1 MPPNQ
6 CLKSYDPFQCTE
18 SSPCQVTPE
27 GSLCFHG
34 RLFFPQPLRVIGCI
48 RTDST
53 LLLQI
58 LVDIVHHHVNL
69 RAGILTLRHLRHA
82 FTVVG
87 TNKHWLRNHRRA
99 LRKCRLL
106 PDSSIPFVNRTLR

>member
-6 CLKSYDPFQCTE
+6 RLKSYDPFQCTE
-18 SSPCQVTPE
+18 SSACQVTPE
-27 GSLCFHG
+27 GSLCLHG
-34 RLFFPQPLRVIGCI
+34 RLLFPQPLRVIGCI
-48 RTDST
+48 RPDSA

-58 LVDIVHHHVNL
+58 LVDVAHRYFTL
-69 RAGILTLRHLRHA
+69 RAGILTLCHLRHA

-99 LRKCRLL
+99 LRKGRLR
-106 PDSSIPFVNRTLR
+106 PDSSIPFVTRTLR